1 MGDAAQGALP
11 INRHYQSASA
21 LVIVLDA
28 LLINALAE
36 WEDIF
41 AGKVDQVALGK
52 ARQRLMKAMHDAQ
65 AKHLPN
71 GLHRRD
77 DLFRLAERDA
87 AACFRVTFGT
97 EQT

>member
-1 MGDAAQGALP
+1 M
-11 INRHYQSASA
+11 
-21 LVIVLDA
+21 IVLDA
-28 LLINALAE
+28 LFINALAE

-77 DLFRLAERDA
+77 DLFRLAERDVA
-87 AACFRVTFGT
+87 AYFRATFGT
-97 EQT
+97 EPT